1 MQNGRK
7 IRRLRPKK
15 PSPKE
20 WTCAGDVEEDVE
32 KEKIAR
38 IEKEILGKRARRRFV
53 NDFKMDLRF
62 QSSGGFLQLCAS
74 A

>member
-53 NDFKMDLRF
+53 NDFN
-62 QSSGGFLQLCAS
+62 AS
-74 A
+74 NLYPPSLPTILT